1 MTVSSKFQSFQRGV
15 RNVRGRSNLRWVGGC
30 VEGRERTDLLPV
42 LALVLR
48 HGAAEDVV
56 LIEGEGGRE
65 GQRYAEGA
73 WGGRSKSRL

>member
-1 MTVSSKFQSFQRGV
+1 MK
-15 RNVRGRSNLRWVGGC
+15 
-30 VEGRERTDLLPV
+30 GRERTDLLPV

-65 GQRYAEGA
+65 GQRYAEGNVKVIPS
-73 WGGRSKSRL
+73 RSRLAS